1 MDWMTPYCEDVDL
14 AQIDKIRV
22 RQVEFLDP
30 DDVNINVYG
39 CFGKKLAVPE
49 HKHCIELNINSH
61 VAQKFHPQ
69 VSIQKKRA
77 YRITKRRVLEYSQ
90 KDNS

>member
-1 MDWMTPYCEDVDL
+1 MTPYCEDVDL

-39 CFGKKLAVPE
+39 CFGKKNWQY
-49 HKHCIELNINSH
+49 LNINT
-61 VAQKFHPQ
+61 A
-69 VSIQKKRA
+69 
-77 YRITKRRVLEYSQ
+77 
-90 KDNS
+90 